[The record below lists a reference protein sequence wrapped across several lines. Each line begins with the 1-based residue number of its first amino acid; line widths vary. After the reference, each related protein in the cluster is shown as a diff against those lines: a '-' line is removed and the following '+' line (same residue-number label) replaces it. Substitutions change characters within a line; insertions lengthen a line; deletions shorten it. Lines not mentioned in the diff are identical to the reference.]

1 MRITLTELK
10 EILANEAE
18 LRVIRVERELL
29 RQQVLE
35 LLAGDAAV
43 QAKVQ
48 AAFDKSEAVEEKMRA
63 ATVGR

>member
-10 EILANEAE
+10 EILAIEAE
-18 LRVIRVERELL
+18 LKAVRVERELL
-29 RQQVLE
+29 KQQVLE

>member
-18 LRVIRVERELL
+18 LKAVRVERELL
-29 RQQVLE
+29 KQQVLE

>member
-1 MRITLTELK
+1 MRITFTELK

-18 LRVIRVERELL
+18 LKAIRVERELL
-29 RQQVLE
+29 KQQILE

-48 AAFDKSEAVEEKMRA
+48 AAFDKSEAVEDKMRA